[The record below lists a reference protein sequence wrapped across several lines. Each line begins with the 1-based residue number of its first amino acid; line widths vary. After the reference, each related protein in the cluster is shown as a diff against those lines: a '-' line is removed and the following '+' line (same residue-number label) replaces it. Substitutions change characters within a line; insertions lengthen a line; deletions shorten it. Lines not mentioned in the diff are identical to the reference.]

1 MTESHPKLR
10 IVGAGGEVRQ
20 FSLPVGVTSIGHA
33 EDNNLI
39 VPGANVAA
47 HHAQILCDP
56 RGCRLTDLGS
66 TFGTR
71 VNGREISS
79 NIARRLRP
87 GDVIEIGPYRMHY
100 EGPAAGYERS
110 GRATIGLSPKPVHE
124 KEGQAMSPSQRQG
137 ILLWIVGVLGVLVAL
152 GILGIAAWL
161 LFLKPQPAAT
171 PPAGATAAP
180 TLAALAT
187 DTPVPPS
194 PTPTLAPPTATPT
207 KPLPTPTTEALAS
220 ATPAGTAAVAP
231 TATPA
236 PSIPPTATPT
246 AVPTQIIYPTP
257 TFTPYIPPTPSPWG
271 VINRATANVRAGPGV
286 IYPVIAQA
294 VYGQY
299 VLLLGQSADLG
310 WLYVQLQDGRLGW
323 VAAYLV
329 NRSPALPLPIVPVP
343 PPPPP
348 PTPIP
353 PTNTPTPRPPTP
365 VPPPTSTFTPVPP
378 TATFT
383 PTPYPCGIPLGAPFV
398 SAWAGSV
405 RNQLG
410 CPSSPMVETW
420 TAVERFQRGIMF
432 WREDQRMIYVIASD
446 MTWRKYADNWI
457 EGMPEYSCPDAPP
470 PGLVKPKR
478 GFGYVWCNQPGLKEL
493 VGWALEE
500 EHGITTQYQGFDGGE
515 MIRAEDT
522 SIYILFRSGL
532 WQRYP

>member
-1 MTESHPKLR
+1 MADIRSKFT
-10 IVGAGGEVRQ
+10 IVDAGGGGREFV
-20 FSLPVGVTSIGHA
+20 LPVGATSIGHA
-33 EDNNLI
+33 EDNDLI
-39 VPGANVAA
+39 LPGAGIAA
-47 HHAQILCDP
+47 HHAQVLCDP
-56 RGCRLTDLGS
+56 RGCRLVDLGS
-66 TFGTR
+66 TYGTR
-71 VNGREISS
+71 INGREISP
-79 NIARRLRP
+79 NVARRLRP
-87 GDVIEIGPYRMHY
+87 GDVIEIGAYRLHY

-110 GRATIGLSPKPVHE
+110 GPAANGLSPKPVHL
-124 KEGQAMSPSQRQG
+124 KEGQAMSPSRRQT

-161 LFLKPQPAAT
+161 LVLKPQPAVPPAVATAT
-171 PPAGATAAP
+171 P
-180 TLAALAT
+180 TLVAMAT

-207 KPLPTPTTEALAS
+207 KPLPTPTAQVPPTE
-220 ATPAGTAAVAP
+220 TPAATAIAMP

-236 PSIPPTATPT
+236 PPIVPTATPT
-246 AVPTQIIYPTP
+246 ARPTQIIYPTP

-271 VINRATANVRAGPGV
+271 MINRTTANVRAGPGT

-329 NRSPALPLPIVPVP
+329 NRSPALPLPIVPAP

-353 PTNTPTPRPPTP
+353 PTFTPTPRPPTP

-378 TATFT
+378 TATAT
-383 PTPYPCGIPLGAPFV
+383 PTPYPCSIPLGAPFA
-398 SAWAGSV
+398 SAWAGTV
-405 RNQLG
+405 RSQLG

-420 TAVERFQRGIMF
+420 TAVERFQRGMMF

-446 MTWRKYADNWI
+446 MTWRKYVDNWI
-457 EGMPEYSCPDAPP
+457 EGMPEYSCPDTPP

-478 GFGYVWCNQPGLKEL
+478 GFGYVWCNQPGIKEL
-493 VGWALEE
+493 VGWALEDE
-500 EHGITTQYQGFDGGE
+500 YGITTQYQSFEGGE
-515 MIRAEDT
+515 MLRAPDT